1 MANRRSILDR
11 FEKDLILPIARGAP
25 LLLAGLAFALLAMA
39 TVVLI
44 ISLVPPRR
52 PAEPQ
57 PAEAPPVVALDI
69 DAVEAYIAEQ
79 ERTKE
84 STEKAAPAASDGSA
98 APEPSADAVAL
109 AREIHSTRVVL
120 EEKGV
125 AWETRYRTECV
136 ERLFG
141 VCFQTRRRV
150 VTQGLGDRLF
160 GVLSLHDEGDTKET
174 VQLEPENV
182 TYTVNP
188 SNAKTKTTLLQ
199 ELRTVLSAGS
209 TREPRALAIAW
220 LELRERHDRERN
232 ELIRK
237 EADRVALERAA
248 AQARHEAALAERRE
262 RLNAALKALGAGL
275 GALVVL
281 GLSLAILSIER
292 NTRALLYRDPSGA
305 RVS

>member
-1 MANRRSILDR
+1 
-11 FEKDLILPIARGAP
+11 
-25 LLLAGLAFALLAMA
+25 
-39 TVVLI
+39 
-44 ISLVPPRR
+44 
-52 PAEPQ
+52 
-57 PAEAPPVVALDI
+57 
-69 DAVEAYIAEQ
+69 
-79 ERTKE
+79 
-84 STEKAAPAASDGSA
+84 
-98 APEPSADAVAL
+98 
-109 AREIHSTRVVL
+109 
-120 EEKGV
+120 
-125 AWETRYRTECV
+125 
-136 ERLFG
+136 
-141 VCFQTRRRV
+141 
-150 VTQGLGDRLF
+150 
-160 GVLSLHDEGDTKET
+160 
-174 VQLEPENV
+174 VQLEPEKV